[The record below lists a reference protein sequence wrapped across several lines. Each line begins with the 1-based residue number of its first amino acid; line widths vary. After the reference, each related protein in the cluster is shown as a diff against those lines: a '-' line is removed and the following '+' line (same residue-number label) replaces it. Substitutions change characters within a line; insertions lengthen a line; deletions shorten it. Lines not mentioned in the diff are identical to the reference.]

1 MLTPLRAPRQL
12 ELTDVSYLSPHLVQ
26 LSLLKPHPRPLLEGR
41 DKKVEA
47 HQVLVPGDA
56 VGRGGEDPQMLL
68 VSRNLFH
75 RTYSHAVLLSRRNR
89 LRILLR
95 CQDCHAVALSRRVHL
110 SEVANFPNPSLDLV
124 RLVRLE
130 RHPCLTE
137 RIEADLES

>member
-1 MLTPLRAPRQL
+1 
-12 ELTDVSYLSPHLVQ
+12 
-26 LSLLKPHPRPLLEGR
+26 
-41 DKKVEA
+41 
-47 HQVLVPGDA
+47 
-56 VGRGGEDPQMLL
+56 MLL

-75 RTYSHAVLLSRRNR
+75 RTYPHIVLLSRRNR

-137 RIEADLES
+137 RIEADLESGTIVCAPQSRGGEDPQALGRLDTPPSLIRLDPALRFL